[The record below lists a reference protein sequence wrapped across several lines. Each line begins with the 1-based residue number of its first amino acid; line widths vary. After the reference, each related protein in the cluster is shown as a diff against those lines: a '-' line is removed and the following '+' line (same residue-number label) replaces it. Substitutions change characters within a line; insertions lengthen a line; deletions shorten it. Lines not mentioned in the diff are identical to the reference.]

1 MKKSALFVCIVF
13 DLFIAIHSFSP
24 ICIAA
29 EPSKP
34 KLLKLAA
41 STAETTF
48 FGQHVKWWIGEMERR
63 TDGRIKIQPFFM
75 ESLVKAKDMLPAI
88 QSGYADIGYVIAIY
102 FPSYFPQYTLLDHQ
116 NNCYQDYRASLMAS
130 IETAEKEPNIK
141 AELEKQK
148 IFLLIPY
155 MSGFTFTGGKEPIK
169 SVTYFRGKPVR
180 TAGAGRAQFYA
191 NLGATPVP
199 MTGPETYEALS
210 RGTVW
215 ATGDNGPSL
224 IVSYKLYE
232 VGKYWYMTNQGVPAA
247 AGYYMN
253 MDTFRKLPEDIQDI
267 IIKLR
272 REYAER
278 FGKSLMDYEKDFMRE
293 LETKHGCKF
302 IAASPEDRKI
312 IFEAGEKTNEKMI
325 KQAESDGYPAARQ
338 VVKFYRTAL
347 EKYEAE
353 YAKKK

>member
-1 MKKSALFVCIVF
+1 MRKPVIFISILFSWFLVVS
-13 DLFIAIHSFSP
+13 SFSP
-24 ICIAA
+24 TCIAA
-29 EPSKP
+29 EPFKP
-34 KLLKLAA
+34 KVLKLAA
-41 STAETTF
+41 STPETSF
-48 FGQHVKWWIGEMERR
+48 FAQHVKWWIGEIEKR
-63 TDGRIKIQPFFM
+63 TEGRIKIQAFFM

-88 QSGYADIGYVIAIY
+88 QSAYADIGYVIAIY
-102 FPSYFPQYTLLDHQ
+102 FPSYFPQYTLLDHF
-116 NNCYQDYRASLMAS
+116 NNCYQDYRAPLMAS
-130 IETAEKEPNIK
+130 IDTAEKEPNIK

-155 MSGFTFTGGKEPIK
+155 MSGFTFTGAKEPIK
-169 SVTYFRGKPVR
+169 SVTEFRGKTIR

-199 MTGPETYEALS
+199 LTGPDTYEALS

-232 VGKYWYMTNQGVPAA
+232 IGKYWHMTNQGVPAA

-253 MDTFRKLPEDIQDI
+253 PDTFRKLPEDIQDI
-267 IIKLR
+267 FIKLR

-278 FGKSLMDYEKDFMRE
+278 FGKSLMDYEKDFMRD
-293 LETKHGCKF
+293 LEAKHGCKF
-302 IAASPEDRKI
+302 IAASPEDKKI
-312 IFEAGEKTNEKMI
+312 IFEAGEKANEKMI

-338 VVKFYRTAL
+338 VVKFYRDAL
-347 EKYEAE
+347 EKYEAQ
-353 YAKKK
+353 YKKK